1 MLIMTIEEAYSA
13 VRFYNRDL
21 WKALAQINT
30 EWDDLDIYDRT
41 AYKMVKRELEKEM
54 SNGN

>member
-13 VRFYNRDL
+13 VQFYNRDL
-21 WKALAQINT
+21 WKALTQMNS
-30 EWDDLDIYDRT
+30 EWDDLDIYDKT

-54 SNGN
+54 TNGN